1 MLWLRGVLP
10 LRGRLGLESDGPG
23 RGGHFFQVFLDGS
36 RVSSCI
42 PGSSP
47 MAVSAR
53 SLLSRTRMGTRRKMR
68 LLAPGCLVWFGSF
81 LDVWTACTVVF
92 VGFWE
97 RDGMEEGKLFL
108 VTMAAAASSGA
119 GAPSVPADMV
129 TFCMY
134 SWTVLGCRLAFRV
147 IPLSSGGPPW

>member
-1 MLWLRGVLP
+1 M
-10 LRGRLGLESDGPG
+10 
-23 RGGHFFQVFLDGS
+23 
-36 RVSSCI
+36 
-42 PGSSP
+42 
-47 MAVSAR
+47 
-53 SLLSRTRMGTRRKMR
+53 
-68 LLAPGCLVWFGSF
+68 
-81 LDVWTACTVVF
+81 F

-129 TFCMY
+129 TFSMS